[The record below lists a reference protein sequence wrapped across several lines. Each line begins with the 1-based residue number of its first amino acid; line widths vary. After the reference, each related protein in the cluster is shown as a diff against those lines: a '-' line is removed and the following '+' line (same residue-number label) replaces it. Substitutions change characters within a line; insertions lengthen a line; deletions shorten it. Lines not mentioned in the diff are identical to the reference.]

1 MLHFI
6 SWTLFIQTV
15 LVLTGSYYSVICLL
29 FYRTEIGA
37 LLRRRNH
44 THLFLLFTATALLY
58 QFILYAQT
66 ADGNNGLN
74 QANTIVRGYFDTA
87 TQLMYAIGAIV
98 GLIGAGKIV
107 SKIAHREHLGTDIAW
122 WFAACIFL
130 VLSASVLKS
139 FYGL

>member
-6 SWTLFIQTV
+6 SWTIFTETI
-15 LVLTGSYYSVICLL
+15 LVLTGGYYAVIFLL
-29 FYRTEIGA
+29 FYRSEVGA
-37 LLRRRNH
+37 FLRRRSNI
-44 THLFLLFTATALLY
+44 HLFIPLTAAALLY
-58 QFILYAQT
+58 QFFLYAQ
-66 ADGNNGLN
+66 DGNSGLN

-107 SKIAHREHLGTDIAW
+107 AKIAHREHLGTDIAW